1 MNLEEFEQR
10 LHAAMEEVASL
21 NAGGIQIHNRRYTT
35 VAKRMEVF
43 RKHFGVHGKTRI
55 AEERE
60 ANGVIDMRAVVE
72 LREDVGDAIRWVEHA
87 EGRAE
92 EARDASQV
100 NRTSAREN
108 CETSAYGRALAAFGL
123 HGGEYASANEV
134 QNAVHQQSAPQAS
147 SDSRGDGSLPLRP
160 TGDFGYGKKYPT
172 TPWNLVPS
180 HALEW
185 FLTAER
191 VPLMVRE
198 KCETELA
205 WRRQEADQMEAA
217 REHEQQRA
225 SAEDHDNVPF

>member
-1 MNLEEFEQR
+1 MNLEEYEKR
-10 LHAAMEEVASL
+10 LFAAMEEVAGL
-21 NAGGIQIHNRRYTT
+21 NAGGIPIHNRRYTT

-43 RKHFGVHGKTRI
+43 RKHFGVHGKPRI

-60 ANGVIDMRAVVE
+60 EAGVIKMRAVIE
-72 LREDVGDAIRWVEHA
+72 LREDVGSVPLWVEHA

-108 CETSAYGRALAAFGL
+108 CETSAFGRALAAFGL

-134 QNAVHQQSAPQAS
+134 QNAIHQQNAPPTQEAPPPRP
-147 SDSRGDGSLPLRP
+147 SDGTLPPRP
-160 TGDFGYGKKYPT
+160 TGDFGFGKKYPN
-172 TPWNLVPS
+172 TPWSLIPS

-191 VPLMVRE
+191 IPNHIRE
-198 KCETELA
+198 KCEIELA
-205 WRRQEADQMEAA
+205 WRHQEAAQMDAA
-217 REHEQQRA
+217 QAQQPGP
-225 SAEDHDNVPF
+225 DDGDKIPF